1 MPHPDQIKVLEK
13 GRDSIGNS
21 PYKSRNNH
29 AEA

>member
-1 MPHPDQIKVLEK
+1 MSHAEQIKVLEK

-29 AEA
+29 PDA